1 MPGTPQLS
9 SIPGAV
15 AAQIEPSPVD
25 LREAVLQLRLTTFR
39 WSVGWFCAAIG
50 AVMLIVPHQL
60 GSPSF
65 SVLRPYFSLMG
76 GAALLSGLGLVGLS
90 ALGRSG
96 IGRVAAHLACGS
108 VLILFAYTLLRA
120 GSLTG
125 APVYGTLGL
134 GTIAAV
140 LLPIGQQ
147 GRSGRGDLL
156 ALMLG
161 LSALS
166 TGLVMLLVP
175 GQFVL
180 STYDQIRPYLLW
192 FGLAY
197 VLGGAALATVQLR
210 PPRSIWLL
218 WLPHAVVG
226 LAFLAFM
233 LLVAL
238 PSRGITG
245 MLFYGG
251 FGSLL
256 LVLPLVGTRLERFDT
271 ASITVRLALTLIA
284 TAAIP
289 LTITISLITA
299 QQEAVSV
306 EQTFASRRL
315 LATTLA
321 DGLEDF
327 IALHQ
332 SAVAALAAEP
342 GLLDAAP
349 AEQRVLL
356 ERMNGFYPDFFAC
369 TTHDRGGQGLA
380 RSDGRAPVSVADLA
394 AFAQAQRTGK
404 PALELRPSSTIQRP
418 IIAFFAPVRTLDGS
432 FAGTVSCG
440 LETTQ
445 IAATIT
451 GITAEGNRNV
461 VVVDALGQVVA
472 SDGGRLAPFT
482 DLSGSPPVQ
491 AWRAQ
496 PEQGDALRYGAP
508 PQEWLA
514 AYAPLNELGWGVLVE
529 RPLAEDLSSV
539 HGAREQAFGL
549 LVVAVTLA
557 ALVALLVAR
566 YLNAP
571 LNALAIAASRFG
583 SGDAAAPLPRAGVS
597 ELARLSDAFDQMR
610 QRLTLAAAGRE
621 QAIQQRDT
629 FFSVAAHELKTPLTA
644 LLGQAQLF
652 QRRAQRE
659 ASLSARD
666 QRSLDVVV
674 AQAQRLNSLIA
685 ELLDVSRIEHGRLA
699 LERAPLD
706 LNLLVARVIEELQAT
721 IETHSIRC
729 EGLSSAPL
737 LIDGDALRLEQV
749 LHNLLSNAVKYSPDG
764 GEVTVRLSRAAD
776 EALVAISDSGIGIP
790 AQALPQLFERFF
802 RAPNAETRSISG
814 MGVGL
819 FVVREIV
826 TLHGGRLLVTSTE
839 GQGSTFTMILP
850 LATP

>member
-9 SIPGAV
+9 SIPGAI
-15 AAQIEPSPVD
+15 AAQIEPSRVD
-25 LREAVLQLRLTTFR
+25 LREAVRQLRLTTLS

-50 AVMLIVPHQL
+50 ALMLIVPHQFS
-60 GSPSF
+60 SPSF
-65 SVLRPYFSLMG
+65 SVLRPYLPLMG
-76 GAALLSGLGLVGLS
+76 GAAFLSGLGLVGVS
-90 ALGRSG
+90 ALGWRGLS
-96 IGRVAAHLACGS
+96 RLAVHLVCGS
-108 VLILFAYTLLRA
+108 VLILFAYTLLLA
-120 GSLTG
+120 GSLAG
-125 APVYGTLGL
+125 ASIYSTLGL
-134 GTIAAV
+134 GTIAAA
-140 LLPIGQQ
+140 LLPVGRQ
-147 GRSGRGDLL
+147 GARTHGDLL
-156 ALMLG
+156 AVVLG

-166 TGLVMLLVP
+166 TGLLMLLVP
-175 GQFVL
+175 NLFVL
-180 STYDQIRPYLLW
+180 SVFNGIRPYLLW
-192 FGLAY
+192 FGLVY
-197 VLGGAALATVQLR
+197 VGGGVALVAVQLR

-218 WLPHAVVG
+218 WLPHATIG
-226 LAFLAFM
+226 LTFLAYL
-233 LLVAL
+233 LLVSL
-238 PSRGITG
+238 PTRAITG

-256 LVLPLVGTRLERFDT
+256 LMLPLVGLWLDRFDT
-271 ASITVRLALTLIA
+271 ASIYVRLALTLIA
-284 TAAIP
+284 TAALP
-289 LTITISLITA
+289 LTVTISLITA

-315 LATTLA
+315 LASTLA

-349 AEQRVLL
+349 AAQRVLL

-369 TTHDRGGQGLA
+369 TTHDRVGQALA
-380 RSDGRAPVSVADLA
+380 RSDGRTPVAVADLA

-404 PALELRPSSTIQRP
+404 PALELRLSSTIQRP
-418 IIAFFAPVRTLDGS
+418 IIAFFAPVHALDGS

-440 LETTQ
+440 LETTW
-445 IAATIT
+445 IALTIT
-451 GITAEGNRNV
+451 DITAEGNRNV

-472 SDGGRLAPFT
+472 SDGERLAPFT
-482 DLSGSPPVQ
+482 DLSDLPPVQ

-496 PEQGDALRYGAP
+496 PEQGGVLRYGAP

-529 RPLAEDLSSV
+529 RPLADDLSSV
-539 HGAREQAFGL
+539 RGAREQAFGL
-549 LVVAVTLA
+549 LAGAVTLA

-571 LNALAIAASRFG
+571 LNALAVAASRFG

-629 FFSVAAHELKTPLTA
+629 FLSVAAHELKTPLTA

-699 LERAPLD
+699 IERAPLD
-706 LNLLVARVIEELQAT
+706 LKLLVARVIEEFQPT
-721 IETHSIRC
+721 VETHSIRC

-764 GEVTVRLSRAAD
+764 GEVTVRLSRAPG
-776 EALVAISDSGIGIP
+776 EALVAISDTGIGISAE
-790 AQALPQLFERFF
+790 AQPQLFERFF

-819 FVVREIV
+819 FVVYEIV

-839 GQGSTFTMILP
+839 GQGSTFTMLLP